1 MNPPRKTCFARFS
14 PQGAKKHSGRP
25 FMFLRF
31 TPRRWLVLLSL
42 GLFPS
47 LALALNLYEQPG
59 LQFARPDA
67 TAFDL
72 ASLRGKPAVINFWAT
87 WCPPCRDELP
97 ELAALHS
104 KTGGAFVGLAVED
117 NLKFSAEFA
126 RVEDVTYPIVGG
138 RDAAIALMKTL
149 GNTHAVMP
157 YTVLIDSAGEVVWAR
172 KGRLPMDEL
181 EQRLRALR

>member
-1 MNPPRKTCFARFS
+1 MRSTL
-14 PQGAKKHSGRP
+14 Q
-25 FMFLRF
+25 
-31 TPRRWLVLLSL
+31 RWMLLLGLSL
-42 GLFPS
+42 IPS

-59 LQFARPDA
+59 LQFNRPDA
-67 TAFDL
+67 TVFDL

-104 KTGGAFVGLAVED
+104 KTGATFIGLAVED

-138 RDAAIALMKTL
+138 KDAAIALMKTL
-149 GNTHAVMP
+149 GNTHAAMP
-157 YTVLIDSAGEVVWAR
+157 FTVLIDSAGEVVWAR
-172 KGRLPMDEL
+172 KGRIPMDAL
-181 EQRLRALR
+181 EQRLQSLR